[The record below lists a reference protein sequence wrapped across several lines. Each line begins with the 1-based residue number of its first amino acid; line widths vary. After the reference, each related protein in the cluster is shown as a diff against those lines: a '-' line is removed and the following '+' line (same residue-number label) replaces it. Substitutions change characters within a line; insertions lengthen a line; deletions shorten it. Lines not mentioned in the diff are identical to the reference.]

1 MFISGYAN
9 TENVFYR
16 LINCVLYNQNQRHG
30 YSQWKGTKEND
41 KNQSEL
47 EADYAASKKRGKTRV
62 NRLRLVLVFFLI
74 GWKHG
79 AKFFNQN
86 ASVIQFQRALLERYC
101 LQCHN

>member
-62 NRLRLVLVFFLI
+62 NKLRLVLFF
-74 GWKHG
+74 
-79 AKFFNQN
+79 F
-86 ASVIQFQRALLERYC
+86 SLLVENMARNLSIKTVLSSNSKVLY
-101 LQCHN
+101 